1 MKKNQN
7 ERGCKESECSYLGIK
22 CDDGD
27 EEKKVLVIMLGSSAL
42 FKNGDGDDIIKDRE
56 KGSRYEIQL
65 ITTDAKGEL
74 HWVPNSNNSH
84 RERERKKLAL
94 M

>member
-1 MKKNQN
+1 LKKNQN
-7 ERGCKESECSYLGIK
+7 EWGCKESERSYLGIK

-27 EEKKVLVIMLGSSAL
+27 EEEKVLVMMLGSSAL
-42 FKNGDGDDIIKDRE
+42 FKNGDGDDTIKDRE
-56 KGSRYEIQL
+56 KASRYEIQL

-84 RERERKKLAL
+84 RERENERS
-94 M
+94 